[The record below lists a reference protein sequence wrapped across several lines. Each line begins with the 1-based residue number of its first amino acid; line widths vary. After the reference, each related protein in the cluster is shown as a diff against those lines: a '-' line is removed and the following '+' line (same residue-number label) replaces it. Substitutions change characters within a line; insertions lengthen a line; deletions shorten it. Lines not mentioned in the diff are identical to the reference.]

1 MAAAAALALVTD
13 RAMSQAASPGSYAV
27 SGERCGAPPYDY
39 PRLRIG
45 MRAGY
50 CAGLAASREDGL
62 QFPRSIVQI
71 PGHELFVIADMGAWS
86 PSKGRLLLFDPAL
99 PPGRRIKVLLAAVD
113 YPFGLAIGVDRKVYA
128 STTETIFRF
137 DPLAPNPKD
146 SVETIVQGLPSRNVT
161 LPDGTKVSE
170 IVHLMKAFAFDKTGR
185 LYVNVGSPTDACLS
199 KAPITKPC
207 AAGEGAA
214 PLAAIWA
221 FTPPQGGVFSALQ
234 ASDPNPP
241 REIFARGLRN
251 SMALAV
257 HPQFPDDGF
266 AFLQAENARDL
277 EDPMTPNEEINSLE
291 KGKHY
296 GWPYCYDLSTVSPE
310 FKALLQTNAPYKEF
324 CSNKTIYRAP
334 YSLLPPHAAPLG
346 MFYYQGTR
354 FSELN
359 GKLVVGL
366 HGYRPT
372 GGRVIFH
379 DVDAKG
385 FPAISPAPVHYNVS
399 CAAEPSRA
407 FQTDRE
413 PQVPAAAF
421 TELISEWHRVNGVRP
436 QGAPVGMTV
445 ASDGAIWLV
454 EDKNATIIR
463 IDKAMDERVE
473 SLPCNVRTDRQIDE
487 LVGIVMK
494 DSGNRERLTQMRT
507 QLVERHCMGCHSDF
521 GLRPDQAA
529 EQRDAAVLRFVL
541 SQDSWVYPGDPNSG
555 RLRTRLRGLGTGKV
569 MPADGRDLIA
579 KNPAYRRLLASIDL
593 LVSKMVPGQR
603 MRVRLGRVD
612 RKFYDRSGKTWGAI
626 PANRVIVVVDKS
638 AQNQSAQEKPGFSRI
653 YRPADLYLNGECQDG
668 DGYYLETRNLVP
680 L

>member
-1 MAAAAALALVTD
+1 MAVAVALAVGVVPD

-45 MRAGY
+45 MRQGY
-50 CAGLAASREDGL
+50 CAGLAAGREDGL

-71 PGHELFVIADMGAWS
+71 PGHDLFVIADMGAWV

-99 PPGRRIKVLLAAVD
+99 PPGRRIKVLLTAVD
-113 YPFGLAIGVDRKVYA
+113 YPFGLAIGVDRMVYA

-137 DPLAPNPKD
+137 DPLAPTPKD

-185 LYVNVGSPTDACLS
+185 LYVNVGSPTDACVS
-199 KAPITKPC
+199 KAPIAKPC
-207 AAGEGAA
+207 AAGEGES

-221 FTPPQGGVFSALQ
+221 FTPPPGGVFPALKPG
-234 ASDPNPP
+234 DPNPP

-310 FKALLQTNAPYKEF
+310 FKTLLQTNPQYKDF
-324 CSNKTIYRAP
+324 CNNKAVYRAP
-334 YSLLPPHAAPLG
+334 YSLLPPHGAPLG
-346 MFYYQGTR
+346 MLYYQGAR
-354 FSELN
+354 FPELN

-372 GGRVIFH
+372 GSRVIFY

-399 CAAEPSRA
+399 CAAEPVRA
-407 FQTDRE
+407 FQTDRQS
-413 PQVPAAAF
+413 QVPAAAF
-421 TELISEWHRVNGVRP
+421 TELITEWHRVNGVRP
-436 QGAPVGMTV
+436 QGAPVGMAV

-454 EDKNATIIR
+454 EDRNATIIR
-463 IDKAMDERVE
+463 IDKAADEKTE
-473 SLPCNVRTDRQIDE
+473 SLPCNIRTDRQIDE
-487 LVGIVMK
+487 LLDYAMK
-494 DSGNRERLTQMRT
+494 DSRNRERLTRMRT
-507 QLVERHCMGCHSDF
+507 QLVQKHCIGCHSDF
-521 GLRPDQAA
+521 GLKPDQDAP
-529 EQRDAAVLRFVL
+529 QRDAAVLRFVL
-541 SQDSWVYPGDPNSG
+541 SQDAWVYPGDPDAG
-555 RLRTRLRGLGTGKV
+555 RLRARLWGRGTGKI

-579 KNPAYRRLLASIDL
+579 KDPAYRQLLDSIDL
-593 LVSKMVPGQR
+593 LVSTMVPGQR

-612 RKFYDRSGKTWGAI
+612 RRFYDRNGKTCGAI
-626 PANRVIVVVDKS
+626 PTNRIVVVVDKS
-638 AQNQSAQEKPGFSRI
+638 AKEKPGFSRI

>member
-1 MAAAAALALVTD
+1 MAVAVALAVGVVPD

-45 MRAGY
+45 MRQGY
-50 CAGLAASREDGL
+50 CAGLAAGREDGL

-71 PGHELFVIADMGAWS
+71 PGHDLFVIADMGAWV

-99 PPGRRIKVLLAAVD
+99 PPGRRIKVLLTAVD
-113 YPFGLAIGVDRKVYA
+113 YPFGLAIGVDRMVYA

-137 DPLAPNPKD
+137 DPLAPTPKD

-185 LYVNVGSPTDACLS
+185 LYVNVGSPTDACVS
-199 KAPITKPC
+199 KAPIAKPC
-207 AAGEGAA
+207 AAGDGES

-221 FTPPQGGVFSALQ
+221 FTPPPGGVFPALKPG
-234 ASDPNPP
+234 DPNPP

-310 FKALLQTNAPYKEF
+310 FKTLLQTNPQYKDF
-324 CSNKTIYRAP
+324 CNNKAVYRAP
-334 YSLLPPHAAPLG
+334 YSLLPPHGAPLG
-346 MFYYQGTR
+346 MLYYQGAR
-354 FSELN
+354 FPELN

-372 GGRVIFH
+372 GSRVIFY

-399 CAAEPSRA
+399 CAAEPVRA
-407 FQTDRE
+407 FQTDRQS
-413 PQVPAAAF
+413 QVPAAAF
-421 TELISEWHRVNGVRP
+421 TELITEWHRVNGVRP
-436 QGAPVGMTV
+436 QGAPVGMAV

-454 EDKNATIIR
+454 EDRNATIIR
-463 IDKAMDERVE
+463 IDKAADEKTE
-473 SLPCNVRTDRQIDE
+473 SLPCNIRTDRQIDE
-487 LVGIVMK
+487 LLDYAMK
-494 DSGNRERLTQMRT
+494 DSRNRERLTRMRT
-507 QLVERHCMGCHSDF
+507 QLVQKHCIGCHSDF
-521 GLRPDQAA
+521 GLKPDQDAP
-529 EQRDAAVLRFVL
+529 QRDAAVLRFVL
-541 SQDSWVYPGDPNSG
+541 SQDAWVYPGDPDAG
-555 RLRTRLRGLGTGKV
+555 RLRARLWGRGTGKI

-579 KNPAYRRLLASIDL
+579 KDPAYRQLLDSIDL
-593 LVSKMVPGQR
+593 LVSTMVPGQR

-612 RKFYDRSGKTWGAI
+612 RRFYDRNGKTCGAI
-626 PANRVIVVVDKS
+626 PTNRIVVVVDKS
-638 AQNQSAQEKPGFSRI
+638 AKEKPGFSRI